1 MLHDEFECDFYFIR
15 HGESESNVVSGLAAG
30 KNWDAPMTERGHRQ
44 ALALGARLKRSE
56 VVFDAIYSSSQVR
69 TVQTTERMLEGMGIP
84 DTPFEKVDELI
95 ELQVPK
101 WRGMPREQAYTPEV
115 TMLREQKGR
124 WFVPDGGES
133 EWVVERRVSSWLED
147 RILRNPEHVEKGKQ
161 TIAVLSHGIAL
172 RCLFHSILGFEDRY
186 IRRMALF
193 NASISRFTFASTG
206 WFPRCINDSAHTFD
220 IGDVAWEGPLDITP

>member
-44 ALALGARLKRSE
+44 ALALGERLRRSG
-56 VVFDAIYSSSQVR
+56 VVFDAIYSSSQIR

-84 DTPFEKVDELI
+84 DTPFEKVDEI
-95 ELQVPK
+95 MELQVPK

-115 TMLREQKGR
+115 TMLRERKGR

-133 EWVVERRVSSWLED
+133 ERAVERRVSNWLDD

-161 TIAVLSHGIAL
+161 TVAVLSHGIAL

-193 NASISRFTFASTG
+193 NTSISRFTFASTG
-206 WFPRCINDSAHTFD
+206 WFPRCINDAAHTFD